1 MFFAFTLSAD
11 LRCNIQKSGCEMSQQ
26 LKPFEC
32 ISLRDLDETTISNV
46 RKGWITIT
54 IILHEIQCALK
65 LAESFPGD
73 FVGLCSL
80 HEQNY
85 FL

>member
-1 MFFAFTLSAD
+1 MFFAFTLNAAV
-11 LRCNIQKSGCEMSQQ
+11 RGNIQKSGFEVSKQ

-46 RKGWITIT
+46 QKGWLTIT
-54 IILHEIQCALK
+54 IILHEIQSALK

-73 FVGLCSL
+73 FVGLGFL